1 MTNMKALMERR
12 AELQQQMD
20 NLVSTADIEKRA
32 MSDEEAA
39 QFDAA
44 EKEIRAIDD
53 TISREERARRIEKKT
68 IPTDAEERAEAEEKA
83 FADYVMGKVSEL
95 RAGEQNMDMANN
107 GAIIPTT
114 MKEQAAVTHKVTIRY
129 NPSVNADMR
138 IKYGDRLFDILHI
151 IDTWEQHR
159 EMVLL
164 CKELI

>member
-1 MTNMKALMERR
+1 MDAGLMRHKITMQKKSNERNSFGEPEDMWVDVVTVR
-12 AELQQQMD
+12 ASINPLSGRDFM
-20 NLVSTADIEKRA
+20 
-32 MSDEEAA
+32 AA
-39 QFDAA
+39 
-44 EKEIRAIDD
+44 
-53 TISREERARRIEKKT
+53 
-68 IPTDAEERAEAEEKA
+68 
-83 FADYVMGKVSEL
+83 
-95 RAGEQNMDMANN
+95 
-107 GAIIPTT
+107 